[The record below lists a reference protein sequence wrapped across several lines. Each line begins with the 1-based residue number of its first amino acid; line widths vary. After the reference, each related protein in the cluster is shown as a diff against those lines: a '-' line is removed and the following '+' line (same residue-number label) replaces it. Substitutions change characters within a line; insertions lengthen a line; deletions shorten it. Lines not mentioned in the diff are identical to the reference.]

1 MSFETS
7 ALDIINWLESA
18 VDTATTGKLIK
29 ERYKIPDSAW
39 VNRYRSDCAMEAA
52 YAFLLAWRYTG
63 TEKYLTLSRELY
75 SGASSLQND
84 DGSFPYYSGVT
95 RSYTNDNAEVAI
107 FLLRMAEID
116 KENTKL
122 YRSKALEVTDYL
134 LSIQN
139 ADGSWRRSTDDAT
152 ASPLFTAHAV
162 SALATAYKYTGN
174 QTGYKNAIASALGW
188 ISGKILP
195 SGMITLAGAGE
206 TQRPP
211 SSDQAIVIRA
221 FAHAELFV
229 ENNTAWRQNRDTLMA
244 WFSQLITEDGAVKNG
259 LGTGAN
265 GADTENVTDHVYTTA
280 FAVEAFFYSFCADGN
295 TAYFRN
301 AMKILRFVQRNVYYS
316 AVPELNGV
324 VRGAFSLKDKNWD
337 TSEAAL
343 DTNGQGGG
351 NVAYTGWTNAPLAA
365 HLMEFADSAR
375 NETLLSVF
383 ANNKRIRIAA
393 DNKGVLRLGVDGK
406 TVKFPVTEETGVH
419 ASLVKIHS
427 NGNNHTLAYC

>member
-7 ALDIINWLESA
+7 ALNIINWLESA
-18 VDTATTGKLIK
+18 VDTATAGKLIR

-39 VNRYRSDCAMEAA
+39 VNRYRSDCGIEAA
-52 YAFLLAWRYTG
+52 YAFLMAWRYTR

-75 SGASSLQND
+75 SGVAALQND

-107 FLLRMAEID
+107 FLLRMAEVD
-116 KENTKL
+116 EANAAV
-122 YRSKALEVTDYL
+122 YRAKALEVTDYL

-139 ADGSWRRSTDDAT
+139 SDGSWQRSTEDAT

-162 SALATAYKYTGN
+162 SALATAYRYTDN
-174 QTGYKNAIASALGW
+174 QTGYRNAVTSALGW
-188 ISGKILP
+188 ISGKILS

-221 FAHAELFV
+221 FAHAELFI
-229 ENNTAWRQNRDTLMA
+229 ENNASWRRNRNTLMA

-280 FAVEAFFYSFCADGN
+280 FAVEAFYYCFCVDGN
-295 TAYFRN
+295 LSYLN
-301 AMKILRFVQRNVYYS
+301 IAMKIVKFIQSNVFYS
-316 AVPELNGV
+316 ADPNLNGV
-324 VRGAFSLKDKNWD
+324 IRGAFNLKDKNWD

-343 DTNGQGGG
+343 DTSGQGGG

-365 HLMEFADSAR
+365 HMIAFAEAAR
-375 NETLLSVF
+375 NETTLSVF
-383 ANNKRIRIAA
+383 VNNKKIRIAA
-393 DNKGVLRLGVDGK
+393 DNKGALRLGVDG
-406 TVKFPVTEETGVH
+406 TVMKFPVTEETGVL
-419 ASLVKIHS
+419 SSPIKIHA
-427 NGNNHTLAYC
+427 NGGTQSLAYR